1 MNSGSTDKLDKMDD
15 KRFRFTEKEKSV
27 LFSLFKQYQDVIDIR
42 HRRYSQSH
50 HKQAALR
57 NCWNKI
63 LEEFNASPD
72 TGNRSMKQ
80 IQKFWL
86 NSK

>member
-1 MNSGSTDKLDKMDD
+1 MTNDNSMDD
-15 KRFRFTEKEKSV
+15 KRFRFSEKEKTV
-27 LFSLFKQYQDVIDIR
+27 LFELFKQYQDVIDIR
-42 HRRYSQSH
+42 HRRYSQSQ
-50 HKQAALR
+50 HKQTTLR

-63 LEEFNASPD
+63 LDDFNQHPD
-72 TGNRSMKQ
+72 TVTRSMKQ

>member
-1 MNSGSTDKLDKMDD
+1 MDD
-15 KRFRFTEKEKSV
+15 KRFRFTEKEKAV
-27 LFSLFKQYQDVIDIR
+27 LYSLFKDNQGVIDIR
-42 HRRYSQSH
+42 HRRYSQSN
-50 HKQAALR
+50 HKQTALR
-57 NCWNKI
+57 NCWNRI
-63 LEEFNASPD
+63 LEEFNCHPD